1 MSVAQEHINLLGQR
15 GVNIPAFDA
24 ACVTQFNRSEVT
36 RILNWA
42 DKRVFDKNR
51 KYDIE
56 GLFQLKTTENDA
68 LNTAPLDWS
77 VYLRETQ
84 VTDTIAHYLNQG
96 PPNIRKARVR
106 TFLKIFDSELGKGA
120 SDFFVQSEYPVE
132 VEKEQGRIDLFIGW
146 GESQNN
152 RKYREGLVCEFKIDS
167 AIGKGQLKKYQDA
180 TEKSLTDNPSYAF
193 ISRQYKTTDIQALDG
208 AGQWHCRL
216 WWKFLR
222 DWEQGI
228 TAEQDN
234 ESFRLFRS
242 TLWDQVT

>member
-1 MSVAQEHINLLGQR
+1 MSDTQDHIRLVGKR
-15 GVNIPAFDA
+15 GINIPAFDA
-24 ACVTQFNRSEVT
+24 AWVAQFNRSEVT

-42 DKRVFDKNR
+42 DRRAFDRTR

-56 GLFQLKTTENDA
+56 SLFQLKRSENDA

-96 PPNIRKARVR
+96 SPDIRKARVR
-106 TFLKIFDSELGKGA
+106 AFLRVFDKNFGQEESAL
-120 SDFFVQSEYPVE
+120 FVQSEYPVK
-132 VEKEQGRIDLFIGW
+132 VKKEQGRIDLLIGW
-146 GESQNN
+146 GKSQKSL
-152 RKYREGLVCEFKIDS
+152 KYREGLVCEFKIDS
-167 AIGKGQLKKYQDA
+167 VIGDGQLKKYEDA
-180 TEKSLTDNPSYAF
+180 TETSLIDNPRYAF
-193 ISRQYKTTDIQALDG
+193 ISRQYKTTDIQALNG
-208 AGQWHCRL
+208 AGKWHCRL
-216 WWKFLR
+216 WWKLLR

-228 TAEQDN
+228 TAEQDS

>member
-1 MSVAQEHINLLGQR
+1 MSDAQKHIRQIGKR
-15 GVNIPAFDA
+15 GVYISAFDA
-24 ACVTQFNRSEVT
+24 AWVAQFNRSEVT

-42 DKRVFDKNR
+42 DKKTFDGNR
-51 KYDIE
+51 QYDIQS
-56 GLFQLKTTENDA
+56 LFQLDTSENDA

-84 VTDTIAHYLNQG
+84 VTDTIAHYLNHG
-96 PPNIRKARVR
+96 SLDIRKARVR
-106 TFLKIFDSELGKGA
+106 AFLKIFDDDLGNEAG
-120 SDFFVQSEYPVE
+120 DFFVRSEHPVE
-132 VEKEQGRIDLFIGW
+132 VEKKQGRIDLFIGW

-152 RKYREGLVCEFKIDS
+152 LKYREGLVCEFKIDS
-167 AIGKGQLKKYQDA
+167 AFGDRQLKKYEDA
-180 TEKSLTDNPSYAF
+180 TENSLIDNPRYAF
-193 ISRQYKTTDIQALDG
+193 ISRQYKTTDIQALNG
-208 AGQWHCRL
+208 AGKWHCRL

-228 TAEQDN
+228 AAEQDS

>member
-24 ACVTQFNRSEVT
+24 AWVTQFNRSEVT

-42 DKRVFDKNR
+42 DRKTFDENR
-51 KYDIE
+51 QYDIKS
-56 GLFQLKTTENDA
+56 LFQLDTSENDA

-96 PPNIRKARVR
+96 PPDIRKARVR
-106 TFLKIFDSELGKGA
+106 AFLRVFDKNLGQEESA
-120 SDFFVQSEYPVE
+120 FFVQSEYPVK
-132 VEKEQGRIDLFIGW
+132 VKKEQGRIDLFIGW
-146 GESQNN
+146 GKSQKSL
-152 RKYREGLVCEFKIDS
+152 KYREGLVCEFKIDS
-167 AIGKGQLKKYQDA
+167 VIGDGQLKKYEDA
-180 TEKSLTDNPSYAF
+180 TETSLIDNPRYAF
-193 ISRQYKTTDIQALDG
+193 ISRQYKTTDIQALNG
-208 AGQWHCRL
+208 AGKWHCRL
-216 WWKFLR
+216 WWKLLR

-228 TAEQDN
+228 TAEQDS